1 MYTSRK
7 GSCELKY
14 SVTKVKLVPEVWVS
28 SRALTSKKVRLE
40 KNKEQSGRTE
50 LLVNLRFN
58 F

>member
-1 MYTSRK
+1 M
-7 GSCELKY
+7 KY